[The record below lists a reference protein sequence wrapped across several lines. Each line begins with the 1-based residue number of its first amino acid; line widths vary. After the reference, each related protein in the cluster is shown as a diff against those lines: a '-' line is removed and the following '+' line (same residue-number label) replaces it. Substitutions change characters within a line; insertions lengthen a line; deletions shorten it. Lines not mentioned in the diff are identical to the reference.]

1 MRVTEIVVETEASNT
16 TAMVTWAMSGIAD
29 VAVAVVAV
37 ASAPAPVA
45 ADVPADAAAWTA
57 ID

>member
-1 MRVTEIVVETEASNT
+1 MEVVVVIAASAT
-16 TAMVTWAMSGIAD
+16 TVMITWAEIDIPLFPLA
-29 VAVAVVAV
+29 AV

>member
-1 MRVTEIVVETEASNT
+1 MEVVVVIAASAT
-16 TAMVTWAMSGIAD
+16 TAMATWAAIDIPAVP
-29 VAVAVVAV
+29 VAAV

>member
-1 MRVTEIVVETEASNT
+1 MEVVVT
-16 TAMVTWAMSGIAD
+16 TAASATTAIAPWAAIDIPD
-29 VAVAVVAV
+29 VPVAAV

-45 ADVPADAAAWTA
+45 ADVPADAAAWTD